1 MNHAQAVETHAVERY
16 LLNEMS
22 ELDRHAF
29 EAHYFECE
37 TCADDVRAG
46 ALMREGV
53 KAGFVGGVS
62 GGTEVPPYVSGGR
75 TDVSTSAPGG
85 GTEVPPNSTVVTPFL
100 PRRRWSPS
108 VVLPWAAAAT
118 LALAVGYQ
126 GLWTIP
132 ALRRQVVGPHAL
144 SPVPLRPASRGADV
158 SVARLS
164 DGPLVLALELS
175 GIAPGTRLT
184 YDLRTAGGQVA
195 ASGAA
200 LAPPPGVPLL
210 LLIPR
215 SSLVGAGSHV
225 LSIRAA
231 EGGPAAL
238 DYRFTISDQ

>member
-1 MNHAQAVETHAVERY
+1 MDHAQAVGTHAVERY

-29 EAHYFECE
+29 EAHFFECE
-37 TCADDVRAG
+37 VCADDVRAA

-53 KAGFVGGVS
+53 KAGFLGRASDARRAAADPHGN
-62 GGTEVPPYVSGGR
+62 GGTEILPFAL
-75 TDVSTSAPGG
+75 SAPPHEPSG
-85 GTEVPPNSTVVTPFL
+85 VVTAFQ

-108 VVLPWAAAAT
+108 VLLPWAAAAT

-126 GLWTIP
+126 ALWTIP
-132 ALRRQVVGPHAL
+132 DLRRQVVGPQAL

-158 SVARLS
+158 SVARPTE
-164 DGPLVLALELS
+164 GPLALAVELA
-175 GIAPGTRLT
+175 GIAPGAGLT

-215 SSLVGAGSHV
+215 SSLVGAGSYV
-225 LSIRAA
+225 LSVRASVG
-231 EGGPAAL
+231 EPAVL
-238 DYRFTISDQ
+238 DYRFTISDR